1 MSRLFPE
8 PTYLS
13 VLHKKKEPPKP
24 KDGEKGDKGD
34 RGEDVD
40 YDKVLEIV
48 RAEVAKIPRP
58 KDGKDVDTALV
69 LETIR
74 REVAKIPRPKDGA
87 SVDRKQVVAM
97 VAAEVAKIPKPKDGQ
112 DFTPPD
118 GVEDFDIESGHL
130 VKRYRNGNVVAL
142 KLPRQVRGGGTSR
155 QTVKGIALAASGEK
169 SVRITATDTSITTAD
184 DILIVTATATITMP
198 TAVGSTKTY
207 KIKRSGSGDVTV
219 VGTSGQTVEGE
230 TSRII
235 NVNLY
240 ALELHSD
247 GSNWV
252 EL

>member
-1 MSRLFPE
+1 MSHLFPE
-8 PTYLS
+8 PVYLS
-13 VLHKKKEPPKP
+13 ALHKKKEPPKP
-24 KDGEKGDKGD
+24 KDGLPGKDGRDGLDGKDGKDGLNGKDGRDGLNGVDGKDGAKGTKGD
-34 RGEDVD
+34 RGP
-40 YDKVLEIV
+40 
-48 RAEVAKIPRP
+48 AG
-58 KDGKDVDTALV
+58 KDGKDG
-69 LETIR
+69 
-74 REVAKIPRPKDGA
+74 KDG
-87 SVDRKQVVAM
+87 V
-97 VAAEVAKIPKPKDGQ
+97 

-118 GVEDFDIESGHL
+118 GMEDFDIESGHL

-155 QTVKGIALAASGEK
+155 QTVRGIATVVAGEK

-184 DILIVTATATITMP
+184 DILIVTAAATITMP

-219 VGTSGQTVEGE
+219 VGISGQTVEGE
-230 TSRII
+230 SSRII